1 MEVSALSEPLAIPL
15 AILSP
20 DFNLALDKSTYVKGI
35 LWQSALTLILLT
47 WIIW

>member
-20 DFNLALDKSTYVKGI
+20 DFNLTLDKLTCVRGI
-35 LWQSALTLILLT
+35 LLQSALSYCIH
-47 WIIW
+47 